1 VGFPGETES
10 DFKATMALIDA
21 IGFDTSFSFIY
32 SPRPGTPAADLTD
45 DTPNALK
52 LERLQ
57 ALQAAIEANATG
69 ISQRMVNTVQTIL
82 VEGPSRK
89 NPNEVQGR
97 TENNRV
103 VNLQGHPRL
112 IGQLIP
118 VRITQ
123 AHPHSLRGEAL

>member
-10 DFKATMALIDA
+10 DFNATMALIDA

-45 DTPNALK
+45 DTPKALK

-57 ALQAAIEANATG
+57 TLQATIEANATR

-89 NPNEVQGR
+89 DPNEVQGR

-118 VRITQ
+118 VHITQ